1 MFGRGPPGKR
11 KLQSRTKLFLF
22 SDSHILEQ
30 RLQTCFFFSKDGFD
44 AAATIGIIG
53 SNFSGYEKKQILI
66 NSKS

>member
-30 RLQTCFFFSKDGFD
+30 RLQTFFFPKDDSD

>member
-30 RLQTCFFFSKDGFD
+30 RLQTCFFSKDGSD
-44 AAATIGIIG
+44 AAAAIVIIG

>member
-30 RLQTCFFFSKDGFD
+30 RLQTFFFSKDGSD
-44 AAATIGIIG
+44 AAAAIGIIG